1 MPTLLGSR
9 RHPAA
14 RLVASRRPTLA
25 PLAPATMK
33 TPLVLPQEHLPAL
46 LLTLNRRGGSR
57 SPFSPAKIPLSFVPK
72 NPPLAALRRF
82 GLHTG
87 TQRAARLR
95 HTTTWLLSRL
105 LWTTRGAR
113 RIADRAYAQSIHNL
127 SHPRG
132 RMAAHVVHGYQFG
145 SNSWR
150 SVIRRVAMRNAFEC
164 SRFRLFRAAQG
175 PPPVR
180 STPREWPQDPEG
192 GTFNQASTAPHTP
205 VFSPKTNRVI
215 AWFCDRCG
223 PYRHPISS

>member
-1 MPTLLGSR
+1 
-9 RHPAA
+9 
-14 RLVASRRPTLA
+14 
-25 PLAPATMK
+25 MK

-57 SPFSPAKIPLSFVPK
+57 SPLSPARFPHRLFSRTRPSD
-72 NPPLAALRRF
+72 ALRRF

-113 RIADRAYAQSIHNL
+113 RMADNMYAHSIRNL

-145 SNSWR
+145 SNWWR
-150 SVIRRVAMRNAFEC
+150 IVIRRITMRNAFEC

-175 PPPVR
+175 PPPMR
-180 STPREWPQDPEG
+180 STPREWLQDPEG

-205 VFSPKTNRVI
+205 VFSPQTNRVR
-215 AWFCDRCG
+215 ARLCDRCG
-223 PYRHPISS
+223 PYRHPILS